1 METILEKDQYNL
13 LWRSSWCSFASAA
26 YGTYRQQYDIS
37 IAEFAVFLSS
47 INFWR
52 YPLNDWR
59 KYLDILVVQCALY
72 VHLLRAYNTQYSIQY
87 YSIMFVAFL
96 FYGGGEYFYRK
107 KQYVISTYSH
117 MMLHILAN
125 LANIVLHSGKI

>member
-13 LWRSSWCSFASAA
+13 LWRSSWCSFASAV
-26 YGTYRQQYDIS
+26 YGTYRQQYGIS

-96 FYGGGEYFYRK
+96 CYGVGEYFYRK
-107 KQYVISTYSH
+107 KQYELSTYSH

-125 LANIVLHSGKI
+125 LANIVLYSR